1 MQFIGAVGGLWGCW
15 WLSGPAGAVGGRWG
29 PLGAIG
35 GHCGPFGA
43 VCVVW
48 AVGSSGAN

>member
-29 PLGAIG
+29 PLGAIVG
-35 GHCGPFGA
+35 RLGPCVLFGQLGA
-43 VCVVW
+43 V
-48 AVGSSGAN
+48 GQIRGR